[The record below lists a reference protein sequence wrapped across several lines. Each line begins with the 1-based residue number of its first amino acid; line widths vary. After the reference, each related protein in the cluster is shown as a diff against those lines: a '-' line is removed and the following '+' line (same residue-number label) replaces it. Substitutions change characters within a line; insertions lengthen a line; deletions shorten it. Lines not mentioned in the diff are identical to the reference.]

1 MDFIK
6 TNYGKFMRTSTM
18 GVKQNIVNLA
28 SDVYGSEDFSSS
40 GQNRRAVSGTGSD
53 N

>member
-18 GVKQNIVNLA
+18 GAKQNIVNST
-28 SDVYGSEDFSSS
+28 SDVYGSGDFSSS
-40 GQNRRAVSGTGSD
+40 G
-53 N
+53 